1 MLRYRGKSLYEFWRL
16 RALAKKV
23 RAGEV
28 PKGVPEDQI
37 WEALRVTRPR
47 GVVEVFGTLYAKI
60 FNPDGTLREDRGL
73 VSVREVSA
81 VFAKQLVDA
90 LVSSG
95 ASAVLPMFIYHKQ
108 GSGSTAETDT
118 ETALVAQQVGAT
130 SGTSTHGTSS
140 QIYQTVGTITA
151 GSAYGCREH
160 GIFGASTG
168 GVLLDRSVVTAIDLN
183 TDDVV
188 TWTYNLTIN
197 AGG

>member
-1 MLRYRGKSLYEFWRL
+1 MLQYRGGSIINYWRL
-16 RALAKKV
+16 RGIAKKV
-23 RAGEV
+23 RAGEI
-28 PKGVPEDQI
+28 PKGIPEEKI

-73 VSVREVSA
+73 VSLKA
-81 VFAKQLVDA
+81 VTQNFAKHLVDA
-90 LVSSG
+90 LCSSG
-95 ASAVLPMFIYHKQ
+95 AATTMPMYVYHKQ
-108 GSGSTAETDT
+108 GAGSTAEADSH
-118 ETALVAQQVGAT
+118 TALVVQQVGAT

-140 QIYQTVGTITA
+140 MVYQTVGTVTA

-160 GIFGASTG
+160 GIFNASTG
-168 GVLLDRSVVTAIDLN
+168 GILLDRSLVTAIDLN

-188 TWTYNLTIN
+188 TWTYNLTVN